1 MLLMYECTKM
11 ANVYSSN
18 ADVSH
23 LGMMIMSQKTDV
35 ATQSQ
40 LATRGERGP
49 GDHCVYFSTVYVR
62 VHVCYVYV
70 CVSYAATRIYTLRA
84 SYKGILDKTRCTYDE
99 MEFSAMWSRRKIK
112 ENVTR
117 WLKS

>member
-70 CVSYAATRIYTLRA
+70 CV
-84 SYKGILDKTRCTYDE
+84 
-99 MEFSAMWSRRKIK
+99 
-112 ENVTR
+112 
-117 WLKS
+117 

>member
-11 ANVYSSN
+11 ANVYSNN

-35 ATQSQ
+35 ASQSQ

-49 GDHCVYFSTVYVR
+49 GHCVYFSTVYVR
-62 VHVCYVYV
+62 VHVYMCV
-70 CVSYAATRIYTLRA
+70 CVFSMRLHAYTLRA